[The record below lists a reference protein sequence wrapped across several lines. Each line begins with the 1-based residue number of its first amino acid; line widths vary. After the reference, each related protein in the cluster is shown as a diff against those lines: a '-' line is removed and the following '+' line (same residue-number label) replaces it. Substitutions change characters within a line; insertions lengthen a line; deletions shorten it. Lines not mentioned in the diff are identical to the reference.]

1 MRGPQLDLMAF
12 LFGDIFAVS
21 AGDLKWIYR
30 GRRAGA
36 GGARLRVAAAAV
48 AQSVHEDLA
57 AAEGTQVERVKFIF
71 VLVLALVVAIA
82 IKIVGVLLTI
92 AFLIMPAAA
101 ARPLSETPE
110 QMALFAAIFGSL
122 SVALGLFVSV
132 SLDTPGGPSIVLVL
146 ALFFVAAIFPTVLRG
161 RR

>member
-1 MRGPQLDLMAF
+1 MAF
-12 LFGDIFAVS
+12 LFGDIFAVTS
-21 AGDLKWIYR
+21 ADIGWICF
-30 GRRAGA
+30 
-36 GGARLRVAAAAV
+36 GGAAALAV
-48 AQSVHEDLA
+48 LMFVWRPLLSLSVHEDLA
-57 AAEGTQVERVKFIF
+57 AAEGAQAERVKLLF

-101 ARPLSETPE
+101 ARPVSETPE
-110 QMALFAAIFGSL
+110 QMALFAAIFGML
-122 SVALGLFVSV
+122 GVALGLFLSV

-146 ALFFVAAIFPTVLRG
+146 ALFFVAAIMPSVLRQ